1 MQTLPLSK
9 SSTQWEVCG
18 RRETCISQRATQ
30 TEQTCKQSHLL
41 QPKDRGGFTIV
52 ATKHQAIAPLTL
64 FKGNINPPFNNFKQY
79 LHTITVQRTVLIQHM
94 KMNHTSHRQPG
105 DSDRQINNDFVSNET
120 TINIKLVC
128 SWTPLCA
135 ESNYQ
140 FPLTCPLSYIAQPPP
155 VNMVLPES
163 SSDDINMM
171 GVVFQ

>member
-1 MQTLPLSK
+1 MRQAYDYWQDQPGNFPLSSPFYKRSVMQTLPLSK

-18 RRETCISQRATQ
+18 RRGTCISQRATQ
-30 TEQTCKQSHLL
+30 TERTCKQSHLL

-105 DSDRQINNDFVSNET
+105 DSDRQINNDYAQTPVSYT
-120 TINIKLVC
+120 H
-128 SWTPLCA
+128 
-135 ESNYQ
+135 
-140 FPLTCPLSYIAQPPP
+140 LT
-155 VNMVLPES
+155 LPTKA
-163 SSDDINMM
+163 
-171 GVVFQ
+171 